1 MRLGY
6 NDIKI
11 GWELAINHN
20 GVLSPEGELPFE

>member
-1 MRLGY
+1 VRLGD

-11 GWELAINHN
+11 GLAINQN

>member
-11 GWELAINHN
+11 GWELAINQN
-20 GVLSPEGELPFE
+20 GVLSPKG